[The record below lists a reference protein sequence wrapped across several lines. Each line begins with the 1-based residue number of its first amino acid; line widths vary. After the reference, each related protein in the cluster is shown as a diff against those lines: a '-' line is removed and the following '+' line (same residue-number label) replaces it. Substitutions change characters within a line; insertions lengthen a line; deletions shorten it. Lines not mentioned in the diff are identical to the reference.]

1 MPSTLYERELPPLPP
16 PKQLGTVLVIG
27 GCGFLGRHVVDQ
39 LLNFP
44 SEEQSSQNA
53 QKKKVSLGPNK
64 GRYEYDLPSLS
75 SRYPPIDQA
84 ATTVHALDLRCTK
97 NRLPGC
103 TYHEGDI
110 TNADQLLTVFKTVQ
124 PDLVINTASPQFD
137 APHAILRKVNIDGT
151 RTLLEVA
158 GNHKSWSKDGKKRC
172 RAFVHTSSSSV
183 IHDAQSDLK
192 NADERWPY
200 HVPNKNEFY
209 SETKAIA
216 ERIVLAANGTEEV
229 GGMLTAAVRPAGI
242 TGEGDMGGIA
252 YGLCKTAEAAP
263 GWQLNMQL
271 GQGDNLFDTTYVGN
285 VVLGLLLVAEGLST
299 TSRRVEQSG
308 VKDGG
313 ILEHER
319 VDGEAF
325 IATNDQP
332 CCFWDITRFAYSRMG
347 RDEVGGRDKVW
358 ALPEDFAAL
367 IGGLSEI
374 FGALTG
380 KKGKVTR
387 QTVKYS
393 CIDRYY
399 SCEKLKRRC
408 GYLPVV
414 GVEEGMV
421 RSVKWFKEWEESE
434 AAKEGPEKKGQ

>member
-1 MPSTLYERELPPLPP
+1 MPSTLYERQLPAPPP
-16 PKQLGTVLVIG
+16 PKALGTVLVIG

-44 SEEQSSQNA
+44 SEKLNSQTPHSTS
-53 QKKKVSLGPNK
+53 VSLGANT
-64 GRYEYDLPSLS
+64 GRYEYELLPLS
-75 SRYPPIDQA
+75 TRYPSIDQSS
-84 ATTVHALDLRCTK
+84 TTVHALDLRCTK
-97 NRLPGC
+97 NKLPGC
-103 TYHEGDI
+103 TYHEADI
-110 TNADQLLTVFKTVQ
+110 TDAAQLLTVFKSVQ
-124 PDLVINTASPQFD
+124 PDVVINTASPQWD
-137 APHAILRKVNIDGT
+137 APHDILRKVNIEGT

-158 GNHKSWSKDGKKRC
+158 GDHKTWGKDGKKRC

-200 HVPNKNEFY
+200 HVPNKREYY

-216 ERIVLAANGTEEV
+216 ERLVLAANGTEEV
-229 GGMLTAAVRPAGI
+229 GGLLTAAVRPAGI

-252 YGLCKTAEAAP
+252 YGVCKTAAVAP
-263 GWQLNMQL
+263 AWQLNLQL

-285 VVLGLLLVAEGLST
+285 VVLGLLLVADGLLK
-299 TSRRVEQSG
+299 TSKRAGESG
-308 VKDGG
+308 MKDGG

-325 IATNDQP
+325 IVTNDQP
-332 CCFWDITRFAYSRMG
+332 CYFWEITRFMYSRMG
-347 RDEVGGRDKVW
+347 REGVCGRDKVW

-374 FGALTG
+374 VGAVTG
-380 KKGKVTR
+380 RKGKINR

-393 CIDRYY
+393 CINRYY

-408 GYLPVV
+408 GYVPVV
-414 GVEEGMV
+414 GVEEGLV
-421 RSVKWFKEWEESE
+421 RSVKWFREWEESE
-434 AAKEGPEKKGQ
+434 AAKGGQEKKVQ

>member
-1 MPSTLYERELPPLPP
+1 MPTTLHDRDLPPHPP
-16 PKQLGTVLVIG
+16 PKTLGTVLVVG

-44 SEEQSSQNA
+44 SEKDSSPSTQNTP
-53 QKKKVSLGPNK
+53 VPLGPNK
-64 GRYEYDLPSLS
+64 GRYEYELPPLS
-75 SRYPPIDQA
+75 TRYPPINQST
-84 ATTVHALDLRCTK
+84 TTVHALDLRCTR

-103 TYHEGDI
+103 TYHEADI
-110 TNADQLLTVFKTVQ
+110 TSAAQLVTVFKSVQ
-124 PDLVINTASPQFD
+124 PDVVINTASPQWD
-137 APHAILRKVNIDGT
+137 APHEILRKVNIDGT
-151 RTLLEVA
+151 KTLLDVA
-158 GNHKSWSKDGKKRC
+158 GDYKSWSKDGKKRC

-183 IHDAQSDLK
+183 VHDAESNLR

-200 HVPNKNEFY
+200 HVPNKREYY

-216 ERIVLAANGTEEV
+216 ERMVLAANGSEEV
-229 GGMLTAAVRPAGI
+229 GGMLCAAVRPAGI
-242 TGEGDMGGIA
+242 IGEGDMGGIA
-252 YGLCKTAEAAP
+252 YGVCKTAAVAP

-285 VVLGLLLVAEGLST
+285 VVLGLLLVAEGLLS
-299 TSRRVEQSG
+299 TSRRVSESG
-308 VKDGG
+308 MKDGG

-325 IATNDQP
+325 IVTNDQP
-332 CCFWDITRFAYSRMG
+332 CYFWEITRFMWSRMG
-347 RDEVGGRDKVW
+347 REGVGAKGKLWV
-358 ALPEDFAAL
+358 LPEDFAAL

-374 FGALTG
+374 FGAISGRRG
-380 KKGKVTR
+380 KINR

-408 GYLPVV
+408 GYVPVV
-414 GVEEGMV
+414 GVEEGLV
-421 RSVKWFKEWEESE
+421 RSVKWYKEAEGGG
-434 AAKEGPEKKGQ
+434 AKGGQEKKSQ

>member
-1 MPSTLYERELPPLPP
+1 MPSALYERELPALPP
-16 PKQLGTVLVIG
+16 PKTLGTVLVIG

-44 SEEQSSQNA
+44 SEKEASQSPQRNTPA
-53 QKKKVSLGPNK
+53 SLGPNT
-64 GRYEYDLPSLS
+64 GRYEYELLPLS
-75 SRYPPIDQA
+75 TRYPPIDQST
-84 ATTVHALDLRCTK
+84 TTVHALDLRCTR

-103 TYHEGDI
+103 TYHEADI
-110 TNADQLLTVFKTVQ
+110 TDTDQLLAVFKSVQ
-124 PDLVINTASPQFD
+124 PDVVINTASPQFD
-137 APHAILRKVNIDGT
+137 APHAILRKVNIEGT

-158 GNHKSWSKDGKKRC
+158 GNHASWSKDGKKRC

-200 HVPNKNEFY
+200 HVPNKKEYY
-209 SETKAIA
+209 SETKAVA
-216 ERIVLAANGTEEV
+216 ERMVLAENGSEDV

-252 YGLCKTAEAAP
+252 YGICKTAAVAP
-263 GWQLNMQL
+263 GWQLNLQL

-285 VVLGLLLVAEGLST
+285 VVLALLLVAEGLLA
-299 TSRRVEQSG
+299 TSRRAAESG
-308 VKDGG
+308 AKDGG

-325 IATNDQP
+325 IVTNDQP
-332 CCFWDITRFAYSRMG
+332 CYFWEITRFMYSRMG
-347 RDEVGGRDKVW
+347 REGVAARDKVW
-358 ALPEDFAAL
+358 ALPEDFAAV
-367 IGGLSEI
+367 IGLLSEG
-374 FGALTG
+374 FGMLMG
-380 KKGKVTR
+380 RKGKINR

-393 CIDRYY
+393 CINRYY

-408 GYLPVV
+408 GYVPVV
-414 GVEEGMV
+414 GVEEGLV
-421 RSVKWFKEWEESE
+421 RSVKWFREWDESDG
-434 AAKEGPEKKGQ
+434 AKQGQEKKS

>member
-16 PKQLGTVLVIG
+16 PKKLGTVLVIG
-27 GCGFLGRHVVDQ
+27 GCGFLGRSVVDQ

-44 SEEQSSQNA
+44 SEKQSSQTA
-53 QKKKVSLGPNK
+53 QTQSASLGPNK
-64 GRYEYDLPSLS
+64 GRYEYNLEPLS
-75 SRYPPIDQA
+75 TRYPPIDQA

-103 TYHEGDI
+103 TYHEADI
-110 TNADQLLTVFKTVQ
+110 TDADQLRTVFKTVQ
-124 PDLVINTASPQFD
+124 PDVVINTASPQFD

-151 RTLLEVA
+151 KTLLDVA
-158 GNHKSWSKDGKKRC
+158 GNHKSWSKDGDKRC

-209 SETKAIA
+209 SETKAVA
-216 ERIVLAANGTEEV
+216 ERMVLAANGGEDV

-242 TGEGDMGGIA
+242 TGEGDMGGIS
-252 YGLCKTAEAAP
+252 YSICKTAAVAP
-263 GWQLNMQL
+263 GWQLNLQL
-271 GQGDNLFDTTYVGN
+271 GEGDNLFDTTYVGN
-285 VVLGLLLVAEGLST
+285 VVLGLLLVAEGLLT
-299 TSRRVEQSG
+299 TSRRVGESG

-319 VDGEAF
+319 IDGEAF
-325 IATNDQP
+325 IVTNDQP
-332 CCFWDITRFAYSRMG
+332 CYFWEITRFMYSRMG
-347 RDEVGGRDKVW
+347 REGVGARDKVW
-358 ALPEDFAAL
+358 ALPQDFAAL

-380 KKGKVTR
+380 RKGKINR

-393 CIDRYY
+393 CIHRYY

-408 GYLPVV
+408 GYIPVV
-414 GVEEGMV
+414 GVEEGLM
-421 RSVKWFKEWEESE
+421 RSVKWFRDWEENE
-434 AAKEGPEKKGQ
+434 AAKQGQEKKTQ